1 MIKTISLEGVDTDK
15 KNRDPFHSLA
25 PCLPCFQLFTLFKHT
40 SALAF

>member
-15 KNRDPFHSLA
+15 KNKDHFHSLA

-40 SALAF
+40 YALTC